1 MLAKTNNIAALKMLA
16 QGNKRRA
23 YEIDNRPYRQRGQ
36 GKKDRRRRKDAQP
49 IEERRNNRGRRIGS
63 DPLQFRRR
71 HSESKRL

>member
-36 GKKDRRRRKDAQP
+36 GKEDRRRRKDAQP
-49 IEERRNNRGRRIGS
+49 IEERRNN
-63 DPLQFRRR
+63 
-71 HSESKRL
+71 